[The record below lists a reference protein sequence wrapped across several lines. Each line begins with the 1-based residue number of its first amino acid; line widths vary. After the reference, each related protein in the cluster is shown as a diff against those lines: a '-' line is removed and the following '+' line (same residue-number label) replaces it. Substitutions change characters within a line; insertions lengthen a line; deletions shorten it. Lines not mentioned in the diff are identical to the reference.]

1 MLRLMKITLEIP
13 SLACARCSAE
23 APIRPQLLYPLASV
37 APAFRS
43 VMQEASK
50 ASTENVDGAEVLI
63 DDDAGQ
69 TWKAL
74 MTERPIGWTALP
86 TGEKGVL
93 CGDCAAGWHNAAKAF
108 MVPPP
113 PPVVEEALAVAAD
126 APAAAP
132 AAPNFSGNKPSPF
145 QPMVGAHIGTSPFQQ
160 AAGTKVSGPQNI
172 VYGKPGSPST
182 VKIDKR

>member
-1 MLRLMKITLEIP
+1 MKITLDVP
-13 SLACARCSAE
+13 SLRCARCAAE
-23 APIRPQLLYPLASV
+23 APIRPQVLYPNAPIDPVFSEPLSEMYRIRPDAEVVALDDMAQSWRVILAS
-37 APAFRS
+37 
-43 VMQEASK
+43 
-50 ASTENVDGAEVLI
+50 
-63 DDDAGQ
+63 
-69 TWKAL
+69 
-74 MTERPIGWTALP
+74 RPIGWTDLP
-86 TGEKGVL
+86 TGEKGSL
-93 CGDCAAGWHNAAKAF
+93 CTDCTAAWHSATKAF